1 MNRRLSELAIVRDLA
16 EKVCQRLTRK
26 AIIDLQKMDSMLSGD
41 DSGLQSIWDEICV
54 QVQYEQSFS
63 WQAYDA
69 TVHLLLDTY
78 MEELAV
84 YEREAVWLQTPEGED
99 WDGEDCSERE
109 PYPVFD
115 SDIVRYLKEAYVYAE
130 AGRWSNPRI
139 RAYIEQASFRD

>member
-1 MNRRLSELAIVRDLA
+1 MNRRLSELAIVHDLA

-26 AIIDLQKMDSMLSGD
+26 AIIDLQKMDALLAGED
-41 DSGLQSIWDEICV
+41 FGLQNTWDGICV

-63 WQAYDA
+63 WEAYDD

-99 WDGEDCSERE
+99 WDCEDSSERE

-115 SDIVRYLKEAYVYAE
+115 SDIVRYLKAEFDYAE
-130 AGRWSNPRI
+130 AGRWGNPRI
-139 RAYIEQASFRD
+139 RAYIKRASFRD

>member
-1 MNRRLSELAIVRDLA
+1 MSRRLSESAIVRDLA

-26 AIIDLQKMDSMLSGD
+26 AIMDLQKMDALLSGD
-41 DSGLQSIWDEICV
+41 DSGLQNTWDEICV
-54 QVQYEQSFS
+54 QVLYEQSFS
-63 WQAYDA
+63 WDAYDD

-84 YEREAVWLQTPEGED
+84 YEREAIWLQTPEGED
-99 WDGEDCSERE
+99 WDCEDRSERE

-115 SDIVRYLKEAYVYAE
+115 CDIVRYLKEGFVYAE

-139 RAYIEQASFRD
+139 RAYIKRAGFRD